1 MIFSSLRIIV
11 YFINLQ
17 LYYITLLM
25 RRNNYIYIIVF
36 VLLSINIQYVFG
48 QQMPQPIAHALGCIG
63 GNIYTN
69 SREAM
74 INSIEKGYKY
84 LEVDIDSTS
93 DGIFIASH
101 DWELFN
107 EITDHNEL
115 KDSMASYEDFKQR
128 KIYNTYT
135 PITIQEVVDTLMNH
149 PDISVMTD
157 KISDPDIIDELF
169 GKIKE
174 RVYVE
179 CFSEEDYFEL
189 KKRGYHVMFSTYT
202 SITTLHYII
211 KNMMIGNGRIE
222 FVTTS
227 TDQDLKELRR
237 LKCVMPLHVSMFTI
251 NTEEE
256 LEKHIDDI
264 DFFYSDFYDPSA
276 GTFNNPK
283 E

>member
-1 MIFSSLRIIV
+1 
-11 YFINLQ
+11 
-17 LYYITLLM
+17 M
-25 RRNNYIYIIVF
+25 RKKTYIYIITL
-36 VLLSINIQYVFG
+36 VLFFITTYQAFG
-48 QQMPQPIAHALGCIG
+48 QQKPQPIAHALGSIDG
-63 GNIYTN
+63 HVYTN

-74 INSIEKGYKY
+74 VNSIEKGYKFI
-84 LEVDIDSTS
+84 EVDIDSTS
-93 DGIFIASH
+93 DGILIASH

>member
-1 MIFSSLRIIV
+1 
-11 YFINLQ
+11 
-17 LYYITLLM
+17 M
-25 RRNNYIYIIVF
+25 RKKTYIYIITL
-36 VLLSINIQYVFG
+36 VLFFITTYQAFG
-48 QQMPQPIAHALGCIG
+48 QQKPQPIAHALGSIDG
-63 GNIYTN
+63 HVYTN

-74 INSIEKGYKY
+74 VNSIEKGYKFI
-84 LEVDIDSTS
+84 EVDIDSTS
-93 DGIFIASH
+93 DGILIASH

-107 EITDHNEL
+107 EITNHSEL
-115 KDSMASYEDFKQR
+115 KDTMLSFEKFSKR
-128 KIYNTYT
+128 KIYDKYT
-135 PITIQEVVDTLMNH
+135 PITIQEVVETLMNH

-157 KISDPDIIDELF
+157 KISDPSIIENKF
-169 GKIKE
+169 SSIKD

-189 KKRGYHVMFSTYT
+189 KERGYHVMFSTYT

-227 TDQDLKELRR
+227 TDQDFNELKR
-237 LKCVMPLHVSMFTI
+237 LKCMIPIYVSMFTI

-264 DFFYSDFYDPSA
+264 DFFYSDFYDPST
-276 GTFNNPK
+276 GTFNNSK

>member
-1 MIFSSLRIIV
+1 
-11 YFINLQ
+11 
-17 LYYITLLM
+17 M
-25 RRNNYIYIIVF
+25 RRINYIYIITF
-36 VLLSINIQYVFG
+36 VLISINIQYVFG
-48 QQMPQPIAHALGCIG
+48 QQIPQPIAHALGCIG

-107 EITDHNEL
+107 EITGHSEH
-115 KDSMASYEDFKQR
+115 KDSIASYKDFKQR

-189 KKRGYHVMFSTYT
+189 KKRGYRVMFSTYT
-202 SITTLHYII
+202 AEGTSIFII
-211 KNMMIGNGRIE
+211 KNLLKSNGRID
-222 FVTTS
+222 FITTS
-227 TDQDLKELRR
+227 TDQNFNELKK
-237 LKCVMPLHVSMFTI
+237 LKCIMPFQVSMFTI
-251 NTEEE
+251 NSEEV
-256 LEKHIDDI
+256 LEEHMDEIE
-264 DFFYSDFYDPSA
+264 FFYSDFYDPST

-283 E
+283 K

>member
-1 MIFSSLRIIV
+1 
-11 YFINLQ
+11 
-17 LYYITLLM
+17 M
-25 RRNNYIYIIVF
+25 RKKTYIYIITL
-36 VLLSINIQYVFG
+36 VLFFITTYQAFG
-48 QQMPQPIAHALGCIG
+48 QQKPQPIAHALGCIG

-189 KKRGYHVMFSTYT
+189 KERGYHVMFSTYT

-227 TDQDLKELRR
+227 TDQDFNELKR
-237 LKCVMPLHVSMFTI
+237 LKCMIPIYVSMFTI

-264 DFFYSDFYDPSA
+264 DFFYSDFYDPST
-276 GTFNNPK
+276 GTFNNSK